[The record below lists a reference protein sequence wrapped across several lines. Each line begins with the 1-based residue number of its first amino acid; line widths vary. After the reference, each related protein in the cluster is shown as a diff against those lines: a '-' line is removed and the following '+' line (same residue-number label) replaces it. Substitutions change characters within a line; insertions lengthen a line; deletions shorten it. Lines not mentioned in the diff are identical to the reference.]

1 MAFKYDIEREI
12 APLAAERTSDGF
24 LLELNL
30 VSFNERR
37 AKYDIRQWDST
48 HEQMRKGVSLSKE
61 EALALRDALNKEFVD
76 DNL

>member
-61 EALALRDALNKEFVD
+61 EALALRDALNKEFAD
-76 DNL
+76 E